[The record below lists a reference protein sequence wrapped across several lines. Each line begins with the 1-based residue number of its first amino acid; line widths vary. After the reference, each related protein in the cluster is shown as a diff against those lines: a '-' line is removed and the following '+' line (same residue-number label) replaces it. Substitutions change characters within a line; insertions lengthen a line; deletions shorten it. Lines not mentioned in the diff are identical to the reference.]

1 MFWPGKG
8 KTVISRRLLVVDDD
22 PAMGDF
28 VRDIATPLGFAVE
41 TFIEAK
47 GFKAAVAK
55 GDPDVIILD
64 LTMPKIDGIELIG
77 YLAEKKSHAKI
88 FIMSGFDPAVQRM
101 AKTLGEGWGLDM
113 ADIIP
118 KPVRAARFRE
128 ILMRQNVTLN
138 DS

>member
-1 MFWPGKG
+1 VTLK
-8 KTVISRRLLVVDDD
+8 RLLVVDDN

-28 VRDIATPLGFAVE
+28 VRKAAESLDFAVE
-41 TFIEAK
+41 TFVEAK
-47 GFKAAVAK
+47 GFKAAVAE

-64 LTMPKIDGIELIG
+64 LTMPKVDGIELIG
-77 YLAEKKSHAKI
+77 YLAEKKSRARI

-101 AKTLGEGWGLDM
+101 AKTLGEGWGLTM
-113 ADIIP
+113 VDIIP

-128 ILMRQNVTLN
+128 ILMQQDVTLN